1 MTQFKGG
8 NIRVSRI
15 RSKYYFFFFLG
26 IVLTRIFEILEILGN
41 SSRGYIVFIKKFR
54 FPRGLSFSLRM
65 RHRILER
72 IQRVYKGSTVVS
84 L

>member
-1 MTQFKGG
+1 MYRGYVR
-8 NIRVSRI
+8 NII
-15 RSKYYFFFFLG
+15 FFFLG

-54 FPRGLSFSLRM
+54 FPRVLSFSLRM